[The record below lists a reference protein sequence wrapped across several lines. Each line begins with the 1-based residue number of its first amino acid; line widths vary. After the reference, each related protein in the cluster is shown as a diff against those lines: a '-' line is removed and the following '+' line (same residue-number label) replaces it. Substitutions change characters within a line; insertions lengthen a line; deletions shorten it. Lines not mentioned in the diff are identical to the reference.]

1 MKKKLLL
8 FVFLPV
14 LWLLISGLTWHTA
27 NQVTVG
33 WDEVTENSNGD
44 PIDPALTEVVYNV
57 YLQNSITGGDPV
69 QVATA
74 ITDIEETITLNT
86 EGSYYVGISSQRKT
100 TDTGELLEESTISWS
115 NDPTVCQN
123 GEDFGVRYF
132 LPSAAPINLR

>member
-1 MKKKLLL
+1 MKKKLLVL
-8 FVFLPV
+8 FILPV
-14 LWLLISGLTWHTA
+14 LFLLITGLTWKTA

-33 WDEVTENSNGD
+33 WDAVTENSNGD
-44 PIDPALTEVVYNV
+44 PIDPALTEIVYNV

-74 ITDIEETITLNT
+74 ISATEETITLNA
-86 EGSYYVGISSQRKT
+86 EGSFYVGISSQRKLV
-100 TDTGELLEESTISWS
+100 DTGELLEESTISWS

-123 GEDFGVRYF
+123 GEDFGIRYF